1 MLVNQIIILV
11 YKKKLGRNF
20 TMNTPSASPT
30 APVSSRRLHAHVKS
44 MILAALFAA
53 LTAVGAFI
61 QIPLGFTSITLQVL
75 FSCLAGV
82 LLGAKWGAISQ
93 TVYVALGLVGLPV
106 FTQGGGLGYLAKPSM
121 GFLFGLILLSWLA
134 GLLTRA
140 DCSPFRVALACVAG
154 DLAMYAVAL
163 PYMYLV
169 LNLYMGAGKSALD
182 VVRGG
187 MLIFLP
193 GDAVK
198 IAVTALV
205 SRPLL
210 KAVKRA

>member
-1 MLVNQIIILV
+1 
-11 YKKKLGRNF
+11 
-20 TMNTPSASPT
+20 MNTPTASPSVP
-30 APVSSRRLHAHVKS
+30 APRLHTEIRS
-44 MILAALFAA
+44 MVLAALFAA
-53 LTAVGAFI
+53 LTAIGAFI
-61 QIPLGFTSITLQVL
+61 QVPLGFTSITLQVM

-93 TVYVALGLVGLPV
+93 IVYVALGLVGLPV
-106 FTQGGGLGYLAKPSM
+106 FTQGGGLGYLVKPSM
-121 GFLFGLILLSWLA
+121 GFLFGLILLAWLA
-134 GLLTRA
+134 GLLTRT
-140 DCSPFRVALACVAG
+140 DRSPLRVVLACAVG

-169 LNLYMGAGKSALD
+169 LNLYMGMEKSVLD

-187 MLIFLP
+187 MLLYLP

-205 SRPLL
+205 SGPLL
-210 KAVKRA
+210 KRVKSGA